1 VSVAPFPPRAT
12 YRLQL
17 RQGVDL
23 RAAARLIPYLD
34 RLGVSHLYLS
44 PIQRA
49 CTGSVH
55 GYDGVDPTRL
65 DPALGEEADLEALA
79 AGLHA
84 RGMGLLLDIVPNHL
98 AVGRENPW
106 WWDVLEFGQAS
117 RYADFFD
124 IDWESVQRGLR
135 GKVLVPILGA
145 PYGVCLEGGEL
156 RLRLE
161 PGVGR
166 IELAY
171 HEHRLPLAPA
181 SYAAALGGD
190 AAAEPLRP
198 LVAAARESDTPS
210 GGRRLQAELAGRLAR
225 APDLA
230 AAIEAG
236 FAGLG
241 AIGLHQLLEAQHWR
255 IAHWRT
261 ARDEL
266 NYRSFFDVAELVS
279 LRAER
284 SEVFE
289 ASHRRVLDWV
299 RTGLVDGLRIDHL
312 DGLRDPQAY
321 LERLRAALGGRHIYL
336 VVEKVLASGE
346 RLPRSWPVE
355 GTTGYEFLNLVQG
368 LLVDGNGARGL
379 ERAYRQVVRGA
390 PAFGDVSYASQL
402 HVLRFLLRGQ
412 LRALARELAGLAAR
426 DWHTRDLGVEV
437 LAEALA
443 EIVACLRV
451 YRTYVREDGAS
462 DRDRRQVARAAREA
476 RRRNPRLLPDA
487 VRFVERA
494 WTDALDCPKLRP
506 RALDLALRIQQL
518 TGPVQAKGLEDTSF
532 YRHHRLV
539 SLNEVGGDPRRFGVS
554 PEGFHLAGAERA
566 RRLPHAMLATATHDT
581 KRGEDVRARL
591 AVLSEVPEEWERL
604 VLDFVRR
611 SRPLKRRVA
620 RRLAPTSS
628 DEYLLYQ
635 TLVGT
640 WPAEGLPGGSALE
653 SYRERIEA
661 YARKAVRESKE
672 VSSWRFP
679 DPAYEEA
686 MVGFV
691 GDLLEGTHSEPFR
704 RALEAFVLRVA
715 PAGAAN
721 GLAQVV
727 LKLTVPGVPDVY
739 QGCELWD
746 HALVDP
752 DNRRPVDFEARARA
766 LGALDPEPARAPDP
780 ALAKLAGGWRDGLL
794 KLLVTARLLRLRR
807 AEPALFAGRSYLPLP
822 SRGARARH
830 VLGFVRQGGG
840 RRLLV
845 ATARCTARLQAPA
858 GALPVAEAFEDA
870 MLEAPEALG
879 AARWRDVLS
888 GLRHETRA
896 GGAPLAAASL
906 FAALPVAVLVDE
918 EDAG

>member
-1 VSVAPFPPRAT
+1 VSAAPFPPRAT

-23 RAAARLIPYLD
+23 RAATRLVPYLD

-44 PIQRA
+44 PIQQA
-49 CTGSVH
+49 CTASVH

-65 DPALGEEADLEALA
+65 DPVLGEEADLEALA
-79 AGLHA
+79 AELHG

-98 AVGRENPW
+98 AASAESPW

-117 RYADFFD
+117 AYADFFD
-124 IDWESVQRGLR
+124 LDWEPVQPWLR

-145 PYGVCLEGGEL
+145 PYGACLEAGEL

-166 IELAY
+166 IKLAY

-190 AAAEPLRP
+190 AAPETLRP
-198 LVAAARESDTPS
+198 LVAAAREAGTAT
-210 GGRRLQAELAGRLAR
+210 GARRLQAELAGRASR
-225 APDLA
+225 EPALA

-241 AIGLHQLLEAQHWR
+241 AAALHRLLEAQHWR

-284 SEVFE
+284 PEVFE
-289 ASHRRVLDWV
+289 ATHRRVLDWV
-299 RTGLVDGLRIDHL
+299 RAGLVDGLRIDHL

-321 LERLRAALGGRHIYL
+321 LERLRAALGGRRIYL
-336 VVEKVLASGE
+336 VVEKILASGE

-368 LLVDGNGARGL
+368 LLVDGDGARGL

-412 LRALARELAGLAAR
+412 LRALARELAELAAR
-426 DWHTRDLGVEV
+426 DWRTRDLGVEV

-451 YRTYVREDGAS
+451 YRTYVREVGAS
-462 DRDRRQVARAAREA
+462 DRDRREVARAAREA
-476 RRRNPRLLPDA
+476 RRRNPRLAPDA

-539 SLNEVGGDPRRFGVS
+539 SLNEVGGDPRRFGVP
-554 PEGFHLAGAERA
+554 PERFHLANADRA

-591 AVLSEVPEEWERL
+591 AVLSEIPEEWERL
-604 VLDFVRR
+604 VLDLVRR
-611 SRPLKRRVA
+611 GRALKRRVA
-620 RRLAPTSS
+620 RRLAPTAS

-640 WPAEGLPGGSALE
+640 WPAEGLPSGSARE
-653 SYRERIEA
+653 RYRERIEA
-661 YARKAVRESKE
+661 YARKAVREGKE
-672 VSSWRFP
+672 GSSWRFP

-686 MVGFV
+686 LVGFAR
-691 GDLLEGTHSEPFR
+691 DLLEAPRCEPFR
-704 RALEAFVLRVA
+704 GALDAFVARVA
-715 PAGAAN
+715 PGGAAH
-721 GLAQVV
+721 G
-727 LKLTVPGVPDVY
+727 PS
-739 QGCELWD
+739 
-746 HALVDP
+746 
-752 DNRRPVDFEARARA
+752 
-766 LGALDPEPARAPDP
+766 PARPMA
-780 ALAKLAGGWRDGLL
+780 
-794 KLLVTARLLRLRR
+794 LRR
-807 AEPALFAGRSYLPLP
+807 S
-822 SRGARARH
+822 
-830 VLGFVRQGGG
+830 
-840 RRLLV
+840 
-845 ATARCTARLQAPA
+845 C
-858 GALPVAEAFEDA
+858 
-870 MLEAPEALG
+870 
-879 AARWRDVLS
+879 
-888 GLRHETRA
+888 
-896 GGAPLAAASL
+896 
-906 FAALPVAVLVDE
+906 
-918 EDAG
+918 